1 MKGNGIKM
9 RELTAKEKF
18 NAKANSTPLKDVSG
32 ETINAVA
39 VGVGANSK
47 GEAVGYIMA
56 DDGIAYGT
64 ISKTAI
70 DLLIELAD
78 FQDDVVAIKVT
89 IKKSKSNRDYITLE
103 LV

>member
-1 MKGNGIKM
+1 M

-18 NAKANSTPLKDVSG
+18 NAKANSIPLKDVSG
-32 ETINAVA
+32 EMINAVA
-39 VGVGANSK
+39 VGVGSNST
-47 GEAVGYIMA
+47 GETVAYIIA

-70 DLLIELAD
+70 DLIIEMAD
-78 FQDDVVAIKVT
+78 FQDDVVTIKVIT
-89 IKKSKSNRDYITLE
+89 KKSKANRDYITLE

>member
-1 MKGNGIKM
+1 M

-18 NAKANSTPLKDVSG
+18 NAKANSIPLKDVSG
-32 ETINAVA
+32 EMINVVA
-39 VGVGANSK
+39 VGVGSNSK
-47 GEAVGYIMA
+47 GEAVAYIIA

-70 DLLIELAD
+70 DLIIEMTD
-78 FQDDVVAIKVT
+78 FQDDVVTIKVIT
-89 IKKSKSNRDYITLE
+89 KKSKANRDYITLE

>member
-1 MKGNGIKM
+1 M

-18 NAKANSTPLKDVSG
+18 NAKANSIPLKDVSG

-39 VGVGANSK
+39 VGVGSNSK
-47 GEAVGYIMA
+47 GEEVAYIIA

-70 DLLIELAD
+70 DLIIEMID
-78 FQDDVVAIKVT
+78 FQDDVVTIKVIT
-89 IKKSKSNRDYITLE
+89 KKSKANRDYITLE

>member
-1 MKGNGIKM
+1 M

-18 NAKANSTPLKDVSG
+18 NAKANSVPLKDISG
-32 ETINAVA
+32 EKINAVA
-39 VGVGANSK
+39 VGIGSNSD
-47 GEAVGYIMA
+47 GEAVGYIIA
-56 DDGIAYGT
+56 NDGVAYGT

-78 FQDDVVAIKVT
+78 FEDEIVT
-89 IKKSKSNRDYITLE
+89 IKVITKKSKANRDYITLE

>member
-1 MKGNGIKM
+1 M

-18 NAKANSTPLKDVSG
+18 NSKANSIPLKDVSG
-32 ETINAVA
+32 EIINAVA
-39 VGVGANSK
+39 VGFGTKSD
-47 GEAVGYIMA
+47 GEAVAYIIS

-70 DLLIELAD
+70 DLIIEMAD
-78 FQDDVVAIKVT
+78 FQDDVVSIKV
-89 IKKSKSNRDYITLE
+89 ISKKSKANRDYITLE